1 MKRHAAK
8 IQLGV
13 DQLRRNDPVMRMLIR
28 RCPPLTS
35 LKLESNRFRMLV
47 HSILSQQI
55 SVHVARLIQNRLTGL
70 VGPDGLTA
78 ERIAAVD
85 MNELREIGISGVK
98 AGYLKDLAEKVSA
111 GEVLL
116 SQIGR
121 RKDNLIIRDLTIVKG
136 IGTWTAQM
144 FLIFSLGR
152 IDVFPSDDHG
162 VRSAIRKLY
171 SLYDFPNKA
180 TSQRIAEPWR
190 PYATVATW
198 YLWRSHELKSDT
210 RGKF

>member
-8 IQLGV
+8 IQLGI
-13 DQLRRNDPVMRMLIR
+13 DQLRKNDPVMRMLIR

-55 SVHVARLIQNRLTGL
+55 SVHVARLIRARLTGL
-70 VGPDGLTA
+70 VGPNGLTA
-78 ERIAAVD
+78 EQIAAVGL
-85 MNELREIGISGVK
+85 NELREIGISGVK
-98 AGYLKDLAEKVSA
+98 AGYLKDLAEKVSS

-121 RKDNLIIRDLTIVKG
+121 RKDESIIRDLTIVKG
-136 IGTWTAQM
+136 IGVWTAQM
-144 FLIFSLGR
+144 FLMFSLGR

-171 SLYDFPNKA
+171 SLDNFPNKA

-198 YLWRSHELKSDT
+198 YLWRSHELKSDI
-210 RGKF
+210 RGKC